1 MKRTASNCQQFWSAS
16 WVSAFF
22 SIAQASHSE
31 FGHIQLATNA
41 GSYLACSAEDILFK
55 LPPVLYWHLK
65 KRKVIGFV
73 TWNFWSDQDWYEHL
87 IPKVRKFQ
95 LQYQGWFSLPVSYW
109 GTDALVQDSVR
120 CHHTQIN
127 AKPVLASCSAVIL
140 HRCNPDVAEVQRNQR
155 NSNQLEVA
163 DLSYNNYIFKS
174 SLYFLVPLLFVNVWQ
189 TNALSLLSC
198 TFESWV
204 HFCFIRNC
212 EQHWVIMQTLVERQ

>member
-127 AKPVLASCSAVIL
+127 AKPVLASCSAVML
-140 HRCNPDVAEVQRNQR
+140 HRCNPEVAEVQRNQR

-163 DLSYNNYIFKS
+163 DLSCNN
-174 SLYFLVPLLFVNVWQ
+174 
-189 TNALSLLSC
+189 
-198 TFESWV
+198 
-204 HFCFIRNC
+204 
-212 EQHWVIMQTLVERQ
+212 